1 MADEPDFL
9 TRVETIS
16 RNWTGEE
23 WTPERALQE
32 FPLYDWSYRAAVL
45 DDFDRELASADTS
58 DLRRYSQLTSVR
70 QKMDNL
76 HHALRKAGR

>member
-1 MADEPDFL
+1 MAEEPDFL

-23 WTPERALQE
+23 WKPERALEE
-32 FPLYDWSYRAAVL
+32 FTLYDAGYRASVL

-58 DLRRYSQLTSVR
+58 DLRRYSKMTSMR